1 VAQLKAIESSGI
13 RERVCEAEW
22 QTRVDLAA
30 CYRLMAVYGMTDLI
44 YNHITARIPGTA
56 DELLINPYGMLYEE
70 ITASSLV
77 KIDIEGNILLHLD
90 HGYGINP
97 AGYVIH
103 SAVHHARHEVQCV
116 IHTHSRAGMAVSA
129 MSCGLLPL
137 AQTSMR
143 FYNCTSYHA
152 FEGPALNLD
161 ERLRLVSDLGR
172 NDTLILR
179 NHGLLVCG
187 RTIPDAFN
195 RMYFLEN
202 ACRLQVDAMAA
213 GADLQLA
220 SPEIAQLTAD
230 ILSPDRSSTNSIHN
244 ASPLN
249 GELEWRALRRKLDR
263 TDPTYA
269 A

>member
-1 VAQLKAIESSGI
+1 MAQLKAIESTTV
-13 RERVCEAEW
+13 RERVSEVEW
-22 QTRVDLAA
+22 QVRVDLAA
-30 CYRLMAVYGMTDLI
+30 CYRLMALYGMTDLI

-77 KIDIEGNILLHLD
+77 KIDIEGNILLQPD
-90 HGYGINP
+90 REYGINP

-103 SAVHHARHEVQCV
+103 SAVHHARQDVQCV

-161 ERLRLVSDLGR
+161 ERLRLVSDLGN

-213 GADLQLA
+213 GADLQFA
-220 SPEIAQLTAD
+220 PPAVAQLTAD
-230 ILSPDRSSTNSIHN
+230 ILSPKRSTTNSIHT
-244 ASPLN
+244 AKPLD

-263 TDPTYA
+263 TDPSYA
-269 A
+269 D

>member
-1 VAQLKAIESSGI
+1 MAQLKAIESTKL
-13 RERVCEAEW
+13 RERVNETEW
-22 QTRVDLAA
+22 RTRVDLAA

-70 ITASSLV
+70 IRASSLV
-77 KIDIEGNILLHLD
+77 KIDIEGNILLQPD
-90 HGYGINP
+90 QEYGINP

-103 SAVHHARHEVQCV
+103 SAVHQARQDVQCV

-129 MSCGLLPL
+129 MRCGLLPL

-187 RTIPDAFN
+187 RTIADAFN

-213 GADLQLA
+213 GTDLQFVP
-220 SPEIAQLTAD
+220 PEIAQLTAE
-230 ILSPDRSSTNSIHN
+230 ILSPDRSTTNSIHN
-244 ASPLN
+244 ASPLD

-269 A
+269 F

>member
-1 VAQLKAIESSGI
+1 MS
-13 RERVCEAEW
+13 
-22 QTRVDLAA
+22 D
-30 CYRLMAVYGMTDLI
+30 MI
-44 YNHITARIPGTA
+44 YNHITARIPDTQN
-56 DELLINPYGMLYEE
+56 ELLINPYGMLYDE

-77 KIDIEGNILLHLD
+77 KIDIEGNILLPNPE
-90 HGYGINP
+90 YGINP

-103 SAVHHARHEVQCV
+103 SAVHEARHDVQCV

-129 MSCGLLPL
+129 MRCGLLPL

-161 ERLRLVSDLGR
+161 ERRRLVSDLGR

-202 ACRLQVDAMAA
+202 ACKLQVDAIAA
-213 GADLQLA
+213 GVDLSL
-220 SPEIAQLTAD
+220 SSSEVAQLTAD
-230 ILSPDRSSTNSIHN
+230 ILSPERSATNSIHN
-244 ASPLN
+244 ASPMD
-249 GELEWRALRRKLDR
+249 GQLEWCALRRKLDR
-263 TDPTYA
+263 TDPGYA
-269 A
+269 D

>member
-1 VAQLKAIESSGI
+1 MAQLKAIESTTV
-13 RERVCEAEW
+13 RERVSEVEW
-22 QTRVDLAA
+22 QVRVDLAA
-30 CYRLMAVYGMTDLI
+30 CYRLMALYGMTDLI

-77 KIDIEGNILLHLD
+77 KIDIEGNILLQPD
-90 HGYGINP
+90 REYGINP

-103 SAVHHARHEVQCV
+103 SAVHHARQDVQCV

-161 ERLRLVSDLGR
+161 ERLRLVSDLGN

-213 GADLQLA
+213 GADLQFA
-220 SPEIAQLTAD
+220 PPAVAQLTAD
-230 ILSPDRSSTNSIHN
+230 IFSPDRSTTNSIHT
-244 ASPLN
+244 AKPLD

-269 A
+269 D